1 MAYQEGSVSSQEKGP
16 KPIVYAL
23 DERRRAALA
32 EVDNA
37 KFSYVPTLHAEWFIL
52 TCFLQVVPRQGLSR
66 CWCRFLHRCVSSP
79 RLHLKSMPIHPFQ
92 L

>member
-1 MAYQEGSVSSQEKGP
+1 MAYEEGSISSQEKGP

-37 KFSYVPTLHAEWFIL
+37 KFSYVTP
-52 TCFLQVVPRQGLSR
+52 LQAPKFGDSLFFSGGSTPRSVSSLVS
-66 CWCRFLHRCVSSP
+66 VSSP
-79 RLHLKSMPIHPFQ
+79 MRE
-92 L
+92 